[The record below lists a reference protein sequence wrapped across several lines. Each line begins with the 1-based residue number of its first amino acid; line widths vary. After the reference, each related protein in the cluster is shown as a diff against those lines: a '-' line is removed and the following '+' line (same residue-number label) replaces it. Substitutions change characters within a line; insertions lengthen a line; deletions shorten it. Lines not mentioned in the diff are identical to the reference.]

1 MSRIGTTPV
10 ILPQGV
16 EVKIAGAEV
25 AVKGPKGQL
34 EIPFLTEFV
43 EVGQQD
49 SDVTVTRKRDDKK
62 ARALHGLTRT
72 LIANAVAG
80 VTEGFSKNLE
90 LHGVGYRAE
99 VQGRKLTLHV
109 GYSHPVVY
117 DAPDGIAIEVADGT
131 GGAQARITVQ
141 GIDKQMVGQV
151 AADIRFKRRPE
162 PYKGKGIRYENEV
175 IHWKQGKAA
184 VG

>member
-1 MSRIGTTPV
+1 MSRIGTKPV

-49 SDVTVTRKRDDKK
+49 SDVTVTRKSDDKK

-117 DAPDGIAIEVADGT
+117 DAPDGIAIDGT